1 LFCVLALYTATP
13 PPCIDRLPDCDTYG
27 LMVCH
32 QAQYKAWAKDNC
44 RKFCGFC
51 GECSCV

>member
-1 LFCVLALYTATP
+1 
-13 PPCIDRLPDCDTYG
+13 
-27 LMVCH
+27 MVCH

-51 GECSCV
+51 GECSCVNSIIIRNGLVYGV